1 MPGVAPGCG
10 GAGADDGALEDAVG
24 GAGRAPGC
32 GAGGFEDSDV
42 VVAGTEAGIV
52 RVGGG
57 LEGSAGEAVEG
68 EVPSGFMGAFL
79 WSWIGGIVVVWW
91 CEWCLGMRQC
101 AQRIWC

>member
-1 MPGVAPGCG
+1 M
-10 GAGADDGALEDAVG
+10 G

-32 GAGGFEDSDV
+32 GGGGFEESDV

-57 LEGSAGEAVEG
+57 FEGSASAAVEG

-79 WSWIGGIVVVWW
+79 WSWMGGIVVVEL
-91 CEWCLGMRQC
+91 CEQWYAPSSEV
-101 AQRIWC
+101 AQRFDCWCCGWVRVEV